1 MATYTLQTPSSPAF
15 KAEGVRN
22 ADGFQATV
30 IPFFTKSWK
39 ELEFIENNC
48 KVPYE
53 VVTALLVA
61 VSKSLAPNPV
71 RPATNNGLMGWSL
84 TWGAPVEGKRLNA
97 RTVLNYEKTNY
108 RMTANEEAKLI
119 ALGLKYNKEATKTEQ
134 KGWTEVTAALQA
146 NENFNM
152 LYGAIL
158 LGQLMDSKGLGLDK
172 FPNWAIDD
180 RLNLHLE
187 RVIVVFLNGGDTS
200 RPSVQKALSRRYDT
214 ALSLMNAIKA
224 EDPFSASTIS
234 RVLGE
239 GGYLT
244 MLVKGFRSNGWAWKV
259 NRYKSGTSY
268 EL

>member
-22 ADGFQATV
+22 ANGFQATV
-30 IPFFTKSWK
+30 FPFFAAHSKD
-39 ELEFIENNC
+39 LEFIELNC

-53 VVTALLVA
+53 IITAIVVA

-71 RPATNNGLMGWSL
+71 RPKDNGGLMGWSGL
-84 TWGAPVEGKRLNA
+84 WGAGLDGKRSNA
-97 RTVLNYEKTNY
+97 KIVLNYEFAKN
-108 RMTANEEAKLI
+108 RMTAKELERLKAY
-119 ALGLKYNKEATKTEQ
+119 GLTYNKVATKTTPI
-134 KGWTEVTAALQA
+134 GFNDITTELQA
-146 NENFNM
+146 NNSFNL

-158 LGQLMDSKGLGLDK
+158 LGQLMDSKGYGIDTY
-172 FPNWAIDD
+172 PNWAIDD
-180 RLNLHLE
+180 RSNLHLE
-187 RVIVVFLNGGDTS
+187 RIIVVFLNGGDTS

-244 MLVKGFRSNGWAWKV
+244 MLVKGFRSNGIAYSV
-259 NRYKSGTSY
+259 NKYKSGTEY
-268 EL
+268 GL